1 MKKVLYFLC
10 TSNSARSQ
18 IAEGLAKYYLGDEYD
33 IYSAGI
39 EVGVVNPYAVQ
50 VMDEIGIDISDQTS
64 KVIDV
69 RLFQSADIVVTLCKD
84 AYERCPNVP
93 PRSKHIH
100 WGLED
105 PAKVVGTDEEIH
117 AAFVKTRDSLH
128 ELIKAYVKDGITED
142 TNFINREDTFY
153 PQRDNFGAVMREIRE
168 ENGLSLE
175 DAAEKI
181 GVNVNFLKRAESD
194 EAVPSKYFVH
204 AFADVMKESYDEVLD
219 RLYVVG

>member
-1 MKKVLYFLC
+1 MKKVVYFLC

-18 IAEGLAKYYLGDEYD
+18 IAEGLAKHYLGDEYD
-33 IYSAGI
+33 IHSAGI
-39 EVGVVNPYAVQ
+39 EVGTVNPYAVQ
-50 VMDEIGIDISDQTS
+50 VMDEIGIDISDQWS
-64 KVIDV
+64 KTIDV

-105 PAKVVGTDEEIH
+105 PAKVVGTEEEIH
-117 AAFVKTRDSLH
+117 AAFVKTRDTLH
-128 ELIKAYVKDGITED
+128 ELIKSYAVDGITES
-142 TNFINREDTFY
+142 TAFIDREDTFY
-153 PQRDNFGAVMREIRE
+153 AQKDNFGEELRAIRE

-175 DAAEKI
+175 DVAEKI
-181 GVNVNFLKRAESD
+181 GVNVNFFKRAEAG

-204 AFADVMKESYDEVLD
+204 HFAGLMKESYDEVLA
-219 RLYVVG
+219 RLYVVE